1 MSDLVQNF
9 TGTQS
14 ARHVICV
21 TIDGNYLPYGLF
33 VLDQIAALHPA
44 PRDFDLCIVT
54 TGPLPDHPLTHDL
67 GVRICTLRSDALSG
81 FPRNT
86 HIPVAT
92 FMRLHCARALV
103 DYDRI
108 LYLDCDLFIR
118 RGDFEALLNVDM
130 GPHPVARARDPFQ
143 FRHPN
148 RIPKDMKKLG
158 LGAFKYLSAGVQLI
172 DTKRYNEL
180 EIGEQ
185 ALAMGKARPDDLLTL
200 DQSAINAVLQGGF
213 GELPPGWN
221 WLYGFRTIYFTE
233 LYDPPILHFAGRRKP
248 WNTLNGEFPERYS
261 AVYRAFFNTHFP
273 ELAAAMP
280 PFTPPSKNR
289 KAHLRYLFN
298 HINGLR
304 TLLPAFDQFTHDLDI
319 KL

>member
-1 MSDLVQNF
+1 MTDLVQSF
-9 TGTQS
+9 TGTQT

-21 TIDGNYLPYGLF
+21 TIDGGYLPYGLF

-44 PRDFDLCIVT
+44 PRSFDLCIVT
-54 TGPLPDHPLTHDL
+54 TGPLPDHPLIDSL
-67 GVRICTLRSDALSG
+67 GVRICTLRDDALSG

-118 RGDFEALLNVDM
+118 RGDFEALLAIDM
-130 GPHPVARARDPFQ
+130 GDHPVAGARDPFQ

-148 RIPKDMKKLG
+148 RIPKDIKKLG
-158 LGAFKYLSAGVQLI
+158 MGPFKYLSAGVQLI
-172 DTKRYNEL
+172 DTKRYNDL
-180 EIGEQ
+180 EIGEKTM
-185 ALAMGKARPDDLLTL
+185 ALGRARANDLLTL
-200 DQSAINAVLQGGF
+200 DQTAINAILQGGF
-213 GELPPGWN
+213 AELPPIWN
-221 WLYGFRTIYFTE
+221 FLYGFRTLYFAE

-248 WNTLNGEFPERYS
+248 WNTLNGYFPERYS
-261 AVYRAFFNTHFP
+261 RAYRAYFDAHFP
-273 ELAAAMP
+273 DLAAKMP
-280 PFTPPSKNR
+280 PYRGPSTNKR
-289 KAHLRYLFN
+289 EHLRFLLN

-304 TLLPAFDQFTHDLDI
+304 KLVPAFDQFTHDLDV